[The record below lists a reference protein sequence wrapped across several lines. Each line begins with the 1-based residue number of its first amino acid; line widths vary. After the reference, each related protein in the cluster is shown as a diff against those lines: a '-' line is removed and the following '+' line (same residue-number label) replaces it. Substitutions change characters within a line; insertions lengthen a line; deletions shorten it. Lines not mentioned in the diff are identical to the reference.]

1 VVAEQLPGHA
11 LLQEFLSEQR
21 GGPVEVRVPQRGAAR
36 ELVEQATQTAM
47 TALRQARIEADFDAE
62 RTEGLLADLQARLD
76 LPELPRRI
84 ECYDISNTMGT
95 NSVGS
100 MVVFEEGRPRP
111 SHYRHFGIKTV
122 EGANDFA
129 SMEETLRRR
138 IGRHL
143 GRAAAEDVPVDDPAG
158 SNGGGRVAEPVGE
171 EDALAVAE
179 GPAEP
184 VRRPRRRGTGAAD
197 DSFGV
202 LPDLILI
209 DGGKGQL
216 GAAHAVLVENGLGH
230 VPIAGLAK
238 RNEELFLP
246 GRPDPVVLPADSPTL
261 FLVQRVRDEAHR
273 FAITRHRARRGR
285 AALRS
290 RLDMVSGLGPARRR
304 ALLRAFGSL
313 DGVREATVDEIAA
326 VPGMPRSVALRIKEL
341 I

>member
-1 VVAEQLPGHA
+1 
-11 LLQEFLSEQR
+11 
-21 GGPVEVRVPQRGAAR
+21 
-36 ELVEQATQTAM
+36 
-47 TALRQARIEADFDAE
+47 
-62 RTEGLLADLQARLD
+62 
-76 LPELPRRI
+76 
-84 ECYDISNTMGT
+84 MGT

-171 EDALAVAE
+171 EDVLAVAD
-179 GPAEP
+179 GPAAEP
-184 VRRPRRRGTGAAD
+184 GRRPRRRVTAAAD

-304 ALLRAFGSL
+304 ALLRTFGSL

-326 VPGMPRSVALRIKEL
+326 VPGMPRSVAVRIKEL